1 MPSKASA
8 WFLALVLLFLR
19 PLSLPGQG
27 ICAPAAPHGLAGP
40 GARPGEATELWTGSV
55 LTAKFRAS
63 VCVKRDGSLR
73 GVALLKH
80 RTGAVDVYHIYGT
93 ARNGHVDARHGSGHR
108 FTGELEGIYA
118 NMQIRLAS
126 GMRFKVKCQRTPGI
140 PVTDDCAPA
149 DGAPWR

>member
-8 WFLALVLLFLR
+8 WFLALFLLFLL

-27 ICAPAAPHGLAGP
+27 LCAPAAPHGLAGP

>member
-8 WFLALVLLFLR
+8 WFLALFLLFLL

-27 ICAPAAPHGLAGP
+27 ICAPVAPHGLAGP

-93 ARNGHVDARHGSGHR
+93 SKHGRVEARHGSGHR
-108 FTGELEGIYA
+108 ATGELEGTQA
-118 NMQIRLAS
+118 NMHIRLAS
-126 GMRFKVKCQRTPGI
+126 GLRFNVKCRRTLGI

-149 DGAPWR
+149 D